1 MLELRGVTKRF
12 GGIVAVNNLTMHLED
27 GEILGLIGPNGSG
40 KTVTINLCTGVYPP
54 TSGTV
59 TLDGAVL
66 DSLKQWEING
76 QGLSRT
82 FQTTR
87 LWGRMSVLENIMTS
101 YVRFMS
107 ASFWSTLARF
117 PSARKEERRA
127 REASFEVLTA
137 VGMTAFADKPAG
149 DLSFGQQRLVELA
162 RALVSQPKCILLD
175 EPAAGLK
182 AGLIVQLGELLQ
194 QLNHDRGIAFL
205 VVEHRIKLV
214 MDTCSRV
221 VVLEHGEKIAE
232 GPPSEVQE
240 DERVITAYLGRRR
253 AGGAKG
259 GSADADD

>member
-1 MLELRGVTKRF
+1 MLEMRGVTKRF
-12 GGIVAVNNLTMHLED
+12 GGIVAVNDLTMHVED

-54 TSGTV
+54 TSGAV
-59 TLDGAVL
+59 MLDGAFL
-66 DSLKQWEING
+66 DKMRQWQING

-101 YVRFMS
+101 YARFMP
-107 ASFWSTLARF
+107 ASIWSTLARV
-117 PSARKEERRA
+117 PSARREERMA
-127 REASFEVLTA
+127 REGSLEVLAA
-137 VGMTAFADKPAG
+137 VGMAAFADKPAG
-149 DLSFGQQRLVELA
+149 ELSFGQQRLVELA
-162 RALVSQPKCILLD
+162 RAMVSRPKCILLD

-182 AGLIVQLGELLQ
+182 ASLIVQLGDLLRR
-194 QLNHDRGIAFL
+194 LNRERGIAFL

-232 GPPSEVQE
+232 GPPAEVQE

-253 AGGAKG
+253 AGGAERG
-259 GSADADD
+259 GCGADD